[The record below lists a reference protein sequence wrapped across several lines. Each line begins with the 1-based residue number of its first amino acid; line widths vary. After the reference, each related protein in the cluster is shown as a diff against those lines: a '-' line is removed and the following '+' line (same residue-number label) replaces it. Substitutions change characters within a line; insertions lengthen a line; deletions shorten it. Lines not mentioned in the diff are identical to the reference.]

1 MLLRL
6 MSRGSFPPA
15 LFQEEDQH
23 RCVIW
28 HEGQTDRQTEVK
40 GLLEEC
46 SVQQHSIWGNLK
58 SAPEI
63 IKRDISSFAADFW
76 GGENT

>member
-1 MLLRL
+1 